1 MYKMKIKIIFLISFI
16 CIISI
21 CVCLFWEGNKGKV
34 NYMDYIYNL
43 IGLDLSQDAELVEG
57 TIKHD
62 GGEESVFVCFHVI
75 AGNKNLLIQKC
86 EDTMGKPINPDEFIL
101 PNYSDQPLYK
111 ELNELN
117 IKFTFYKL
125 ISGKGAKSR
134 TIVLYVACD
143 KDGEMYIYI
152 FG

>member
-1 MYKMKIKIIFLISFI
+1 
-16 CIISI
+16 
-21 CVCLFWEGNKGKV
+21 
-34 NYMDYIYNL
+34 MDYIYNL

-62 GGEESVFVCFHVI
+62 GGEEAVFVCFHVI
-75 AGNKNLLIQKC
+75 AGNNNLLIQKC
-86 EDTMGKPINPDEFIL
+86 EDRMGNPINPNEFIL